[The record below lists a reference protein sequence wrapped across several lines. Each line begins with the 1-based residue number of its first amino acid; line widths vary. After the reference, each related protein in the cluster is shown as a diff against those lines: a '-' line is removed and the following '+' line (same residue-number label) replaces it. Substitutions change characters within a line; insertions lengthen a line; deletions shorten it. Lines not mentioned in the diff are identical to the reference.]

1 MIRSSRQPSNP
12 TIYQVDSS
20 TGSHDRSGRAPEQAR
35 ALPATAPE
43 GRGRLLRTG
52 NRCGG
57 QSNETRSKPSCL
69 GRRSRRY
76 QLDPTA
82 VRPRTRRRG
91 AARGRGRARSALP
104 NRRRRVEPG
113 CPRHPRSTQFHRYRA
128 DRGPDRRCARRRG
141 QSRTIGS
148 IRSRVR
154 RRLAARGE
162 PPLTTPRPQ
171 HRAASRRAGE
181 TRESSGLG
189 IAKRAISVLYEPL
202 PGDRERTTAMNDKRN
217 PSAES
222 PETELLR
229 ADRDLTRE
237 ELGQTIAELT
247 DKFDVRGRVE
257 GRLRETAETARA
269 KATGV
274 TGVAQERA
282 VQLAAVANSRRVP
295 LAAAIAVV
303 IAALVAWLILR
314 DRRSR

>member
-1 MIRSSRQPSNP
+1 
-12 TIYQVDSS
+12 
-20 TGSHDRSGRAPEQAR
+20 
-35 ALPATAPE
+35 
-43 GRGRLLRTG
+43 
-52 NRCGG
+52 
-57 QSNETRSKPSCL
+57 
-69 GRRSRRY
+69 
-76 QLDPTA
+76 
-82 VRPRTRRRG
+82 
-91 AARGRGRARSALP
+91 
-104 NRRRRVEPG
+104 
-113 CPRHPRSTQFHRYRA
+113 
-128 DRGPDRRCARRRG
+128 
-141 QSRTIGS
+141 
-148 IRSRVR
+148 
-154 RRLAARGE
+154 
-162 PPLTTPRPQ
+162 
-171 HRAASRRAGE
+171 
-181 TRESSGLG
+181 
-189 IAKRAISVLYEPL
+189 
-202 PGDRERTTAMNDKRN
+202 MNDKRN